1 MLAQKHQ
8 DLVNFNNLVLQYQ
21 QDAYT
26 LAFYT
31 LGNERQA
38 CEIVQKAITR
48 AYHHTVKNE
57 THLRILHDVTRMCLQ
72 LQPQAI
78 DPAVVPEFVR
88 RLQTI
93 PIQERQAVI
102 LIDILRLSYAQ
113 TARICRQPE
122 SRTSSLLAR
131 ARVHMLSLQSI

>member
-8 DLVNFNNLVLQYQ
+8 NLINFNNLVLQFQ
-21 QDAYT
+21 EDAYT

-38 CEIVQKAITR
+38 CEVVQQAITYS
-48 AYHHTVKNE
+48 YHHPVKNE
-57 THLRILHDVTRMCLQ
+57 THLRILQQVTSMCLQ
-72 LQPQAI
+72 LQPRAI
-78 DPAVVPEFVR
+78 DPAVVPEIVR

-102 LIDILRLSYAQ
+102 LIDIIGLSYAH
-113 TARICRQPE
+113 TARICRQSE
-122 SRTSSLLAR
+122 SRTSTLLAR
-131 ARVHMLSLQSI
+131 ARVHMLTLQSV